1 MAKEKLRE
9 RIFFLNVFIVL
20 FHLGQFV
27 DNIKN
32 QFTDMQ
38 AYQRRVS
45 CETYT
50 RMQQWRYTQLPH
62 SYLTKEKENR
72 KKAQTIIR
80 WIPTVLPTL
89 KSQFSWTSVTELER
103 KIC

>member
-50 RMQQWRYTQLPH
+50 RMQQ
-62 SYLTKEKENR
+62 
-72 KKAQTIIR
+72 
-80 WIPTVLPTL
+80 
-89 KSQFSWTSVTELER
+89 
-103 KIC
+103 